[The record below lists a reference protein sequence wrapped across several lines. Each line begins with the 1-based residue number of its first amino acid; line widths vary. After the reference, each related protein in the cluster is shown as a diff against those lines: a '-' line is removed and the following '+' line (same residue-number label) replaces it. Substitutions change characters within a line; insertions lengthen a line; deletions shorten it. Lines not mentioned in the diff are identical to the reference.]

1 VVLRFVKDDLVATQL
16 WEQGAFDVMTRVPA
30 AAWRE
35 AEHAAWASGYRRTAH
50 LDNTYTFLGWNE
62 RRPALAEPEVRRAL
76 GMLYPAETVSR
87 VVDLGLEPRTT
98 CPYYRSKSACDPR
111 VAPLPFDPAAAAA
124 LLDQAGFRQRDAD
137 GVRRRGTLRLELTV
151 LTTASSV
158 RFGLLLPLYQEQ
170 LRAVG
175 VALHIERVD
184 AGSYMARMK
193 AHDFDV
199 ATLSWSSP
207 DDVVDLYQVFHS
219 SQAAQGSN
227 YVGYSNPGVDGRLEQ
242 IRRAFDP
249 AARAA
254 LEREVHRL
262 LFDDQVYLFLTL
274 RPQLDAVK
282 ARVRTAPWRT
292 GWYDLARLE
301 VD

>member
-1 VVLRFVKDDLVATQL
+1 MR
-16 WEQGAFDVMTRVPA
+16 
-30 AAWRE
+30 
-35 AEHAAWASGYRRTAH
+35 
-50 LDNTYTFLGWNE
+50 
-62 RRPALAEPEVRRAL
+62 
-76 GMLYPAETVSR
+76 
-87 VVDLGLEPRTT
+87 
-98 CPYYRSKSACDPR
+98 
-111 VAPLPFDPAAAAA
+111 
-124 LLDQAGFRQRDAD
+124 
-137 GVRRRGTLRLELTV
+137 
-151 LTTASSV
+151 
-158 RFGLLLPLYQEQ
+158 
-170 LRAVG
+170 
-175 VALHIERVD
+175 
-184 AGSYMARMK
+184 

-207 DDVVDLYQVFHS
+207 DEVVDLYQIFHS

-227 YVGYSNPGVDGRLEQ
+227 YVGYSNPGVDRRLEQ

-249 AARAA
+249 AARAV

-282 ARVRTAPWRT
+282 ARVRAAPWRT